1 MKETIIVSMQN
12 EKHQISGQR
21 VFSYLLLVTLLTY
34 SVLQGNIPLISSAMA
49 ADQKMYV
56 TPEAAVEDLVASL
69 VKDDMDSLLNI
80 FGRQHEKKLI
90 GGDPVASR
98 ANRKLLYQ
106 EAQNMHKL
114 RDDGDGRKI
123 LLIGAKA
130 WPLPFPLVEEGKNW
144 RFDTEAGIEEAIN
157 RRVGRNEL
165 SAIETCHAYIDA
177 QVEYASVDRDGDQ
190 VLEYA
195 QHFASTEG
203 NKDGLY
209 WEAAENEELSPFGPL
224 VADAADYLEGRDPGD
239 PFKGYYY
246 KIIPRQGSSA
256 VGGRYD
262 YLINGNMIAGFALI
276 AFPADYGNSG
286 IVTFV
291 CSHQGKVY
299 QKNLGEDSD
308 LIAAGIDEFNP
319 DASWSEVKE

>member
-1 MKETIIVSMQN
+1 MSMQS
-12 EKHQISGQR
+12 EKHRISGHR
-21 VFSYLLLVTLLTY
+21 VFSYLLFATLLTY
-34 SVLQGNIPLISSAMA
+34 GVLQGGVSIISSAMA

-69 VKDDMDSLLNI
+69 AKDDMDSLLNI
-80 FGRQHEKKLI
+80 FGRSHEEKLI

-98 ANRKLLYQ
+98 VNRKRIYQ
-106 EAQNMHKL
+106 EIQNMHKL
-114 RDDGDGRKI
+114 RNDGEGKRV

-130 WPLPFPLVEEGKNW
+130 WPLPFPLVKEGKNW
-144 RFDTEAGIEEAIN
+144 RFDTEAGIEEVIN

-165 SAIETCHAYIDA
+165 NAIESCRAYIDA
-177 QVEYASVDRDGDQ
+177 QVEYASADRDGDK

-195 QHFASTEG
+195 QQIASTEG

-224 VADAADYLEGRDPGD
+224 VADAADYLEGREPGD

-246 KIIPRQGSSA
+246 KIISRQGSSA

-262 YLINGNMIAGFALI
+262 YIINGNMIAGFAMI
-276 AFPADYGNSG
+276 AFPADYANSG
-286 IVTFV
+286 ITTFT
-291 CSHQGKVY
+291 CSHQGEVF
-299 QKNLGEDSD
+299 QKNFGADSD

-319 DASWSEVKE
+319 DASWSKVNE